1 MNIKSVNNNGK
12 PLNETSRRL
21 KLPAVV
27 KAFMHCSHAMWFFVA
42 VWVWAS
48 CWYGDVLVM
57 AREYSFFAFDKLL
70 MKPVWEQTYGS
81 LWIAGRALLNLF
93 AFPWLGGLVLS
104 LLLTV
109 ISWLVGYLLRV
120 PARWRWLQYV
130 PAAVYIYVVTWMGFD
145 AFVFREPGW
154 LLGIPLC
161 VAVILILQVV
171 FLRSFSHRRL
181 AWIWKCREDET
192 VSINALL
199 VAVALLIPA
208 GAAVY
213 GSAGR
218 SDVRLTAK
226 LQRLMR
232 EQKWD
237 EMAHAA
243 EAWNGS
249 SRQVAAYHALALVRN
264 GRLLDD
270 LFKVRYDFRP
280 VHLVSR
286 KGEPSMGREIY
297 EADCNFHAGL
307 IMSAYRNDMEQMT
320 FDGIGTARLRRMIRY
335 ALLRHETNLALRYL
349 LVLSKQPFEGDYV
362 AYYRKLASNPDLVET
377 DSELKA
383 IGDMLPVEDQFEGS
397 FVRPLFIGYYLGT
410 KNIRSRGA
418 YDVATAASLY
428 ARMMPLFCY
437 RAVAYAKEGSYPPVV
452 ADAMGML
459 KVMQPEAVSAFSG
472 IDMNAGRYVGF
483 AKAFTGT
490 DTLAV
495 YQRAVGQFK
504 NYSGYYPYYYFFGH
518 PDVSDKSVK
527 EEQEKGGIN

>member
-1 MNIKSVNNNGK
+1 MNIKSANNNVKSVGRTDTQY
-12 PLNETSRRL
+12 LLRRVSSFFL
-21 KLPAVV
+21 KCPHTV
-27 KAFMHCSHAMWFFVA
+27 WFFVA

-48 CWYGDVLVM
+48 WWYGDIYVM

-104 LLLTV
+104 FLLTL
-109 ISWLVGYLLRV
+109 ISWLMGCLLRLNLC
-120 PARWRWLQYV
+120 WRWIQYV
-130 PAAVYIYVVTWMGFD
+130 PAAVYVYVVTWFGFD

-161 VAVILILQVV
+161 VALILVLQVGFV
-171 FLRSFSHRRL
+171 RSFSHRHL
-181 AWIWKCREDET
+181 PWIWRCREDEP
-192 VSINALL
+192 VRFNAILIAFVL
-199 VAVALLIPA
+199 FIFAGVVCYGHVA
-208 GAAVY
+208 
-213 GSAGR
+213 R

-226 LQRLMR
+226 MQRLMWQQR
-232 EQKWD
+232 WD
-237 EMAHAA
+237 EMSRTA
-243 EAWNGS
+243 EEWNGS

-270 LFKVRYDFRP
+270 LFKVRYDFQP

-286 KGEPSMGREIY
+286 KGGPSIGREIY

-335 ALLRHETNLALRYL
+335 AVLRGETNLALRYL
-349 LVLSKQPFEGDYV
+349 LVLSKQPFEGDFV
-362 AYYRKLASNPDLVET
+362 AHYRRLASDPELV
-377 DSELKA
+377 DKDPELKA
-383 IGDMLPVEDQFEGS
+383 IAEMLPVDDQFEGA
-397 FVRPLFIGYYLGT
+397 FVRPLFIGYYLGV
-410 KNIRSRGA
+410 KHVGSRAA

-437 RAVAYAKEGSYPPVV
+437 RAVAYAKEGNYPPVV
-452 ADAMGML
+452 ADALGML
-459 KVMQPEAVSAFSG
+459 KVMQPQAVSAFAG

-483 AKAFTGT
+483 AQKFTGT

-495 YQRAVGQFK
+495 YQQAVGQFK
-504 NYSGYYPYYYFFGH
+504 DYRGYYPYYYFFGH
-518 PDVSDKSVK
+518 PEKADKCGK